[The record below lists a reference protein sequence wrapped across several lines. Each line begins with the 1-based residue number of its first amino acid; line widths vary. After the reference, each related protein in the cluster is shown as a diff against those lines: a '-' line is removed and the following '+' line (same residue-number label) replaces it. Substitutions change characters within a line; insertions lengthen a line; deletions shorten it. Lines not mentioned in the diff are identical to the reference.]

1 MPQSVDR
8 PCDTKVSDPLHLTLV
23 VVIGGGDTKRGASLI
38 VWAIAE
44 GRKMAAGINQYLQ
57 AGKSAKQSVK

>member
-1 MPQSVDR
+1 M
-8 PCDTKVSDPLHLTLV
+8 T
-23 VVIGGGDTKRGASLI
+23 A
-38 VWAIAE
+38 WAIAE